1 VKDPHLALSLAVAR
15 ATQEGV
21 RMIIWHDPQAA
32 RPFERYIVRPGD
44 GVPPRTYDDRGR
56 RISWSIWNVVEP
68 GETTLTHQRVIT
80 PDRYW

>member
-1 VKDPHLALSLAVAR
+1 VKDPHLALSLACAR
-15 ATQEGV
+15 ATAEGV
-21 RMIIWHDPQAA
+21 RMIIWHNPHDLGFGRYVI
-32 RPFERYIVRPGD
+32 RPDD

-56 RISWSIWNVVEP
+56 RISWSVWNTIGP

>member
-1 VKDPHLALSLAVAR
+1 MKDPHLALSLACAR

-21 RMIIWHDPQAA
+21 RMIIWHNPADLG
-32 RPFERYIVRPGD
+32 FNRYVIRPGD

>member
-1 VKDPHLALSLAVAR
+1 VKDPHLALSLACAR
-15 ATQEGV
+15 ATQEGQ
-21 RMIIWHDPQAA
+21 RMIIWHNPHDLG
-32 RPFERYIVRPGD
+32 FGRYAVRPAD